1 MCQTIVTL
9 SSLAISIQH
18 LHEVWIG
25 DHSALILC
33 RFAKPFSCLR
43 KISHTCESN
52 FGVGRS
58 IGTTLFNLTKL
69 AICYYNDQDFVRGIP
84 VLSLI
89 RNHSIPS
96 HFFPVE
102 RSFEAR
108 NLSISSHFFPVKRSF
123 EARNLSISSHFFP
136 VKISFFLTYPS

>member
-84 VLSLI
+84 VLSLV
-89 RNHSIPS
+89 RNHS
-96 HFFPVE
+96 
-102 RSFEAR
+102 
-108 NLSISSHFFPVKRSF
+108 LSSHFFQSRDHSKPGTTLFLPIAFQSRDHSKSETTLFLV
-123 EARNLSISSHFFP
+123 
-136 VKISFFLTYPS
+136 ISFQSRYHSF